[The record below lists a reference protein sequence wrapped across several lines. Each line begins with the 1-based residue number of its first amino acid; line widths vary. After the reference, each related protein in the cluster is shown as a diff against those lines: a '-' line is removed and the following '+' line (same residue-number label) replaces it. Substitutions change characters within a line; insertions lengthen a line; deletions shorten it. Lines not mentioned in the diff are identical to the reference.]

1 MFHIFSNLF
10 SFPISN
16 SRAFPVTFFP
26 LVLSPGPRSGFLH
39 LHRYSYYVA
48 SYALFLHP
56 WKQINHC
63 FLYSLFRFFLLFK
76 KQLDKRLCF
85 DYQNKLSYKAAQQPA
100 LIFTPVFD
108 TAELGRTDMQS
119 SFLLH
124 LTNHGIRK
132 GFSRLYMTSGEG
144 DARPVPFFRSITTTR
159 LPSQIMHIFVNSTV
173 SVLAIMLKLLH
184 QKSKTDLQCS
194 PPRTLL
200 SPFDTWL
207 LRGYGHAR

>member
-1 MFHIFSNLF
+1 
-10 SFPISN
+10 
-16 SRAFPVTFFP
+16 
-26 LVLSPGPRSGFLH
+26 
-39 LHRYSYYVA
+39 
-48 SYALFLHP
+48 
-56 WKQINHC
+56 
-63 FLYSLFRFFLLFK
+63 
-76 KQLDKRLCF
+76 
-85 DYQNKLSYKAAQQPA
+85 
-100 LIFTPVFD
+100 
-108 TAELGRTDMQS
+108 MQS

-144 DARPVPFFRSITTTR
+144 DARPVPFFPVDHDNSAAITDH
-159 LPSQIMHIFVNSTV
+159 HIFVNSTV

>member
-1 MFHIFSNLF
+1 MHFVPHFFKSFFLPDIQLAGFS
-10 SFPISN
+10 SYVFP
-16 SRAFPVTFFP
+16 F
-26 LVLSPGPRSGFLH
+26 VLLPGPRSGFLH

-56 WKQINHC
+56 WKQINC
-63 FLYSLFRFFLLFK
+63 CLFYSFFRFFLLFK

-132 GFSRLYMTSGEG
+132 GFSRLYMTSGG
-144 DARPVPFFRSITTTR
+144 R
-159 LPSQIMHIFVNSTV
+159 
-173 SVLAIMLKLLH
+173 
-184 QKSKTDLQCS
+184 
-194 PPRTLL
+194 
-200 SPFDTWL
+200 
-207 LRGYGHAR
+207 

>member
-1 MFHIFSNLF
+1 MERPTRLELATSTLARWRSTRWATAAHVSIASSDVCYYNRPFPKSQGFSCILFHIFSNLF

-16 SRAFPVTFFP
+16 SRAFPVTFFS
-26 LVLSPGPRSGFLH
+26 LVLLPGPRNGFLH

-48 SYALFLHP
+48 SHALFLHP
-56 WKQINHC
+56 RKQINHC

-132 GFSRLYMTSGEG
+132 GFSRLYWCPASPVFSG
-144 DARPVPFFRSITTTR
+144 RSRQLGCHHRSCTY
-159 LPSQIMHIFVNSTV
+159 L
-173 SVLAIMLKLLH
+173 
-184 QKSKTDLQCS
+184 
-194 PPRTLL
+194 
-200 SPFDTWL
+200 
-207 LRGYGHAR
+207 